1 MAKQITIFAD
11 NKPGRLKKITETL
24 MQENINIRAMTLQ
37 DRGEFG
43 LVNLLVDKPEQ
54 ANVALAHNGFAST
67 LKDVLAIVMDD
78 QPGGLYNII
87 DKFSTQDINIENA
100 YGFVIDSSKTAVFCV
115 EVQDSFRIKNL
126 IEKMGFKILTDEQLY
141 EL

>member
-37 DRGEFG
+37 DSGEFG
-43 LVNLLVDKPEQ
+43 LVNLLVDKPEK
-54 ANVALAHNGFAST
+54 ANVALAHNGFASA

-78 QPGGLYNII
+78 KPGGLYNIM
-87 DKFSTQDINIENA
+87 DMFSAQDINIENA

-115 EVQDSFRIKNL
+115 EVKETQRIKTL

>member
-24 MQENINIRAMTLQ
+24 MHEGVNIRAMTLQ

-54 ANVALAHNGFAST
+54 ANVALAQSGFAST
-67 LKDVLAIVMDD
+67 LKDILAIVMDD
-78 QPGGLYNII
+78 RPGGLYNIM
-87 DKFSTQDINIENA
+87 DMFSREDINIENA

-115 EVQDSFRIKNL
+115 EVKDSQKIKKK
-126 IEKMGFKILTDEQLY
+126 IEKKGFKILTDEQLY

>member
-43 LVNLLVDKPEQ
+43 LVNHVVDKPEQ

-78 QPGGLYNII
+78 RPGGLYNIMNM
-87 DKFSTQDINIENA
+87 FSNQKINIENA

-115 EVQDSFRIKNL
+115 EVQDTLRTKDM
-126 IEKMGFKILTDEQLY
+126 IEKMGFKTLSDEQLY

>member
-11 NKPGRLKKITETL
+11 NKPGRLKNITEIL
-24 MQENINIRAMTLQ
+24 MQEKVNIRAITLQ

-54 ANVALAHNGFAST
+54 ANTALSQNGFASK
-67 LKDVLAIVMDD
+67 LKDILAITMDD
-78 QPGGLYNII
+78 CPGGLYNIMDI
-87 DKFSTQDINIENA
+87 FSSQEINIENA
-100 YGFVIDSSKTAVFCV
+100 YGFVIDSSQRAVFCV
-115 EVQDSFRIKNL
+115 EVKDSLRAKNL
-126 IEKMGFKILTDEQLY
+126 IEEMGFKILTDEQLY

>member
-24 MQENINIRAMTLQ
+24 MQKNINIRAMTLQ
-37 DRGEFG
+37 DSGEFG
-43 LVNLLVDKPEQ
+43 LVNLLVDKPDE
-54 ANVALAHNGFAST
+54 ANAALAHNGFASK
-67 LKDVLAIVMDD
+67 LKNVLAIVMDD
-78 QPGGLYNII
+78 RPGGLYKIM
-87 DKFSTQDINIENA
+87 DMFSAQDINIDNA

-115 EVQDSFRIKNL
+115 EVKDPLRIKNL
-126 IEKMGFKILTDEQLY
+126 IEAEGFKILTDDQLY

>member
-24 MQENINIRAMTLQ
+24 MKEGINIRAMTLQ
-37 DRGEFG
+37 DSGEFG

-78 QPGGLYNII
+78 RPGGLYNIM
-87 DKFSTQDINIENA
+87 DMFSRQEINIENA
-100 YGFVIDSSKTAVFCV
+100 YGFVVDSSKTAVFCV
-115 EVQDSFRIKNL
+115 EVKDTLRIKNL
-126 IEKMGFKILTDEQLY
+126 VEKTGFKILTDEQLY

>member
-78 QPGGLYNII
+78 RPGGLYNIMNM
-87 DKFSTQDINIENA
+87 FSNQKINIENA

-115 EVQDSFRIKNL
+115 EVQDTLRTKDM
-126 IEKMGFKILTDEQLY
+126 IEKMGFKTLSDEQLY